1 MPIISSPEEFSNTL
15 FDYVVV
21 GGGLTGLV
29 VATRLSEDPD
39 VTVGVLEAGPQPTDN
54 DPIIDVPAMIG
65 RAVGDPNYDWVT
77 MSTPQPKAN
86 DRPLLIA
93 RGKGIGGS
101 SMINYLYMIRPT
113 KEEFD
118 RIEELGNKGWNWE
131 SILHYMKKS
140 ENLNPTPLSLEA
152 QQKYAIN
159 TNHEVHGT
167 TGPLQKTLGVVFS
180 DFHAD
185 VVESATHLGVEKN
198 LDANAGDLAGI
209 STGFASIDPE
219 TAKRSS
225 AYSAYYLPNAH
236 RKNLVILPNAMA
248 YKVLISDDST
258 SGLKRATGVE
268 FSHSGAVRVVQARRE
283 VVLSAGALASS
294 RLLELSG
301 IGNSVI
307 LSRLGIPVHVDL
319 PGVGENLQ
327 DHIMVFA
334 IAETEKYET
343 LDMLVDPE
351 VLKLHQ
357 GLYAEKKGLL
367 AAVPAPAY
375 VYVPANR
382 LGGEADVSKWFG
394 QLNEPEKMVYPETPD
409 SVKKGITKQYEVL
422 RRVWKEER
430 TVQGELAMLTGHL
443 PTPLHT
449 SLTGRRYLTTAA
461 FLAQPLSRGY
471 VHITSS
477 DPTAKPEVDP
487 RYLSVESDFE
497 MLVGLFKLATK
508 LYTFPPISK
517 HIKEMV
523 IPQLPE
529 EEGKVDEA
537 YREYVR
543 NACLSGI
550 HPIGSAP
557 MMPKELGGVV
567 DERLVVYGTSNLR
580 VADLSILPIQLS
592 THPQTT
598 AYAIGEKAAD
608 MIKEAQS

>member
-1 MPIISSPEEFSNTL
+1 MPVVSSAQSFAQ

-54 DPIIDVPAMIG
+54 DPIIDIPAMIG
-65 RAVGDPNYDWVT
+65 RAVGDPNYDWLT
-77 MSTPQPKAN
+77 MSTSQPRAN
-86 DRPLLIA
+86 DRPILIP

-131 SILHYMKKS
+131 SILNYMKKS
-140 ENLNPTPLSLEA
+140 EDLTPTSLSVDD

-159 TNHEVHGT
+159 TNHDVHGT

-180 DFHAD
+180 EFHAD
-185 VVESATHLGVEKN
+185 VVESATHLGLPKN

-209 STGFASIDPE
+209 STGFASIDPK

-225 AYSAYYLPNAH
+225 AYSAYYAPNAD
-236 RKNLVILPNAMA
+236 RKNLLILPNAMVH
-248 YKVLISDDST
+248 KVVISAEPS
-258 SGLKRATGVE
+258 SNLKRATAVE
-268 FSHSGAVRVVQARRE
+268 FSHDGTVSIVQARRE
-283 VVLSAGALASS
+283 VVLSAGALGSS
-294 RLLELSG
+294 RILELSG
-301 IGNSVI
+301 IGNSSI
-307 LSRLGIPVHVDL
+307 LSRLGIPAHVDL

-334 IAETEKYET
+334 IAETEKYDT
-343 LDMLVDPE
+343 LDMLADSE
-351 VLKLHQ
+351 VLKVHQ
-357 GLYAEKKGLL
+357 RLYAEKKGLL

-375 VYVPANR
+375 VYVPATK
-382 LGGEADVSKWFG
+382 LGDGNDVSRWHR
-394 QLNEPEKMVYPETPD
+394 QLSEPEKMVHPETPE
-409 SVKKGITKQYEVL
+409 SVKKGIVKQYEVL
-422 RRVWKEER
+422 RRVWKEDR

-449 SLTGRRYLTTAA
+449 ALTGRRYLTTAS

-471 VHITSS
+471 VHIASA
-477 DPTAKPEVDP
+477 DPSAQPEVNP

-508 LYTFPPISK
+508 LYTLPPLSN

-523 IPQLPE
+523 MPQLPE
-529 EEGKVDEA
+529 EKEKVDEA

-550 HPIGSAP
+550 HPIGSAS
-557 MMPKELGGVV
+557 MMLRELGGVV
-567 DERLVVYGTSNLR
+567 DENLVVYGTSNLR

-592 THPQTT
+592 THPQAT

-608 MIKEAQS
+608 IIKESRR

>member
-1 MPIISSPEEFSNTL
+1 MPIISSPEELSNTQ

-39 VTVGVLEAGPQPTDN
+39 VTVGVLEAGPQPADD
-54 DPIIDVPAMIG
+54 DPIIDIPAMIG
-65 RAVGDPNYDWVT
+65 RAVGNPKYDWVT

-86 DRPLLIA
+86 DRRLLIA

-101 SMINYLYMIRPT
+101 SMINYLYMIRPN

-131 SILHYMKKS
+131 SLLSYMKKS
-140 ENLNPTPLSLEA
+140 EHFDPNPLSPED

-159 TNHEVHGT
+159 PNLEVHGT
-167 TGPLQKTLGVVFS
+167 TGPLQKTFGVVLGEFQ
-180 DFHAD
+180 AD
-185 VVESATHLGVEKN
+185 MVESATHLGVEKN

-209 STGFASIDPE
+209 SSAFASIDPE
-219 TAKRSS
+219 TVKRSS

-236 RKNLVILPNAMA
+236 RKNLVLM
-248 YKVLISDDST
+248 SDDST
-258 SGLKRATGVE
+258 SSLKRATGVE
-268 FSHSGAVRVVQARRE
+268 FSHSGIVRVVHARRE
-283 VVLSAGALASS
+283 VVLSAGTLASS

-301 IGNSVI
+301 IGNSAI
-307 LSRLGIPVHVDL
+307 LTRLGIPLHVDL
-319 PGVGENLQ
+319 PGVGENFQ
-327 DHIMVFA
+327 DHILVFA
-334 IAETEKYET
+334 IAETEKYDT
-343 LDMLVDPE
+343 LDMLSDPE

-357 GLYAEKKGLL
+357 RLYAEKKGLL
-367 AAVPAPAY
+367 ATIPNPVH

-382 LGGEADVSKWFG
+382 LGSEADVLRWHG
-394 QLNEPEKMVYPETPD
+394 QLNEPEKIIYLDTPD
-409 SVKKGITKQYEVL
+409 SVKKGITKQYKIL

-430 TVQGELAMLTGHL
+430 TVHGELAMLTGHL

-449 SLTGRRYLTTAA
+449 GLKGRRYLTTAA
-461 FLAQPLSRGY
+461 FLEQPLSRGNI
-471 VHITSS
+471 HITSN
-477 DPTAKPEVDP
+477 DPAAQAEINP

-497 MLVGLFKLATK
+497 MLVGLLKLGTK
-508 LYTFPPISK
+508 LYTCPPISK

-543 NACLSGI
+543 KACLSGI
-550 HPIGSAP
+550 HPIGAAS

-580 VADLSILPIQLS
+580 VVDLSILPIQLS